1 MLRWYQSKLARRP
14 ILTAS
19 VTSAVLFGSGDV
31 LAQQAVDRRG
41 LQKHD
46 FARTGRMALYGGA
59 VFGPVATAW
68 FGILQRHVVLKN
80 NFSTTVARVG
90 CDQFLFAPVQLTC
103 FLSSMAI
110 MEGVSPA
117 EKWIHSFWPAYK
129 ANMLV
134 WPWVQGANFAFVPL
148 ELRVLVVNVVSLESR
163 ADSTKAPT
171 SPPFDSLCAPTAP
184 SRAENLPLRARRL
197 SNLTLPPSPPPLNPT
212 TMAAVAENGHAVT
225 DENAAPAVASSTE
238 EITVFHDPENFNVKH
253 PLMHE
258 WTLWFTK
265 PPSGKGDNW
274 NDLLKEVVTFS
285 SVEEFWGIYNN
296 ICPTSELGLKA
307 DYHLFKKGVRPE
319 WEDPQNKHGGK
330 WSYQFKDK
338 RSVPIDDLWL
348 HAQLAAIG
356 ETLEGDEDNE
366 VMGVVVNVRK
376 GFYRVGLWTRTV
388 GKSIPGDKSTRT
400 PAQGKDVLEAIGR
413 RFKDVLR
420 LKEAD
425 VVEFSG
431 HTDSAH
437 SGSTRAKA
445 KYTV

>member
-1 MLRWYQSKLARRP
+1 
-14 ILTAS
+14 
-19 VTSAVLFGSGDV
+19 
-31 LAQQAVDRRG
+31 
-41 LQKHD
+41 
-46 FARTGRMALYGGA
+46 
-59 VFGPVATAW
+59 
-68 FGILQRHVVLKN
+68 
-80 NFSTTVARVG
+80 
-90 CDQFLFAPVQLTC
+90 
-103 FLSSMAI
+103 
-110 MEGVSPA
+110 
-117 EKWIHSFWPAYK
+117 
-129 ANMLV
+129 
-134 WPWVQGANFAFVPL
+134 
-148 ELRVLVVNVVSLESR
+148 
-163 ADSTKAPT
+163 
-171 SPPFDSLCAPTAP
+171 
-184 SRAENLPLRARRL
+184 
-197 SNLTLPPSPPPLNPT
+197 
-212 TMAAVAENGHAVT
+212 MAAVAENGHAVT
-225 DENAAPAVASSTE
+225 DENAAPAVAASSDE
-238 EITVFHDPENFNVKH
+238 AITVFHNPENFNVKH

-296 ICPTSELGLKA
+296 ITPTSELGLKA

-348 HAQLAAIG
+348 HAQLSAIG
-356 ETLEGDEDNE
+356 ETLEGDGDNE

-388 GKSIPGDKSTRT
+388 GKSIPGDKTTRT
-400 PAQGKDVLEAIGR
+400 PAQGKEILEAIGR